1 MTEITKL
8 FCMSIAEAVY
18 PVQRRYPDGLQEI
31 RVRVG
36 RPLMVRVEDE
46 KFFVTPQGKLQTE
59 TAGAMLITGD
69 MLMKSLELMSNYS
82 LFAYE
87 NEIRNGYITVEGGHR
102 IGLTGRVVTEEG
114 RVRTIR
120 NISGLNVRIAH
131 ERIGCADSL
140 LPFVQEQGQMLHVL
154 IVSPPGCGKTT
165 LLRDLIRQV
174 SDELK
179 LTVGVVDERSEIG
192 GCYRGVPQCNVGM
205 QTDILDGCPKA
216 EGMLLLLRSM
226 NPQVIAVDELGSQ
239 EEMAAVETVANAGVK
254 LICTAHSGSLEE
266 LRGKPG
272 FRELFGEKLF
282 DRVILLSGRQGAG
295 TIEGIYETKRGE

>member
-31 RVRVG
+31 RIRVG

-226 NPQVIAVDELGSQ
+226 NPQVIAVDELGSP
-239 EEMAAVETVANAGVK
+239 EEMAAVETVANAGV
-254 LICTAHSGSLEE
+254 
-266 LRGKPG
+266 
-272 FRELFGEKLF
+272 
-282 DRVILLSGRQGAG
+282 
-295 TIEGIYETKRGE
+295 